1 MSLQFDDTI
10 VGVAT
15 APGESGVSIIRLSGD
30 QALKFANQFFK
41 PKYSKNIFEQKNR
54 QLTYGWIVNN
64 EKTIDEVL
72 TVVMKQPHSFTAEDV
87 VEIQCHGGSYI
98 TQTILN
104 LAINAGARLARPGEF
119 TQRAFLNGRIDLT
132 QAEATNDLIQ
142 AKSALGLNLIINQ
155 LKGNLHQKI
164 LDLKNEILWISALVN
179 AGIDFPEEDVVFSNQ
194 DQIVSKL
201 DYIKTELKSLIES
214 SNLGIMVREG
224 YKVVL
229 VGEPNVGKSSIL
241 NALLNT
247 NRSIVT
253 QVPGTTRDTIEEYC
267 NIKGVPV
274 SLTDTAG
281 IHSTSDEVEQEGI
294 NRSFEAIRKADLLL
308 WVIDMT
314 NPSSKLDLPDH
325 SILDNKPILMVFNKM
340 DLQTQISN
348 DKFSNETPYRQIKI
362 SAQDD
367 GQIQTLRE
375 TIFEFISGKTGNFA
389 EDTAITNLRQKI
401 AAEKSLEQIIR
412 LQCSINDGLEDELLS
427 IDLAEMLS
435 LLGDIVGDT
444 TPDDMLNQIFENF
457 CIGK

>member
-30 QALKFANQFFK
+30 QALKFADQFFK
-41 PKYSKNIFEQKNR
+41 PKFAKNIYNLENR
-54 QLTYGWIVNN
+54 RLTYGWIVDNK
-64 EKTIDEVL
+64 KTIDEVL
-72 TVVMKQPHSFTAEDV
+72 TAVMKRPHSFTAEDV

-142 AKSALGLNLIINQ
+142 AKSELGLNLIVNQ

-164 LDLKNEILWISALVN
+164 LDLKNEVLWISALVN

-194 DQIVSKL
+194 NQIISKL
-201 DYIKTELKSLIES
+201 DFINKELTSLIES

-267 NIKGVPV
+267 NINGIPV

-281 IHSTSDEVEQEGI
+281 IHLTSDEVEQEGI

-314 NPSSKLDLPDH
+314 NPSFRLDLPDN
-325 SILDNKPILMVFNKM
+325 SILDHKPVLLVFNKM
-340 DLQTQISN
+340 DLQSQIENDRHSN
-348 DKFSNETPYRQIKI
+348 QKPYRQIKI
-362 SAQDD
+362 SAQDEN
-367 GQIQTLRE
+367 QIQELRKS
-375 TIFEFISGKTGNFA
+375 IFEFISGKTGSLA

-401 AAEKSLEQIIR
+401 AAEKSLDQLNR
-412 LQCSINDGLEDELLS
+412 LQHSMADSIEEELLS
-427 IDLAEMLS
+427 VDLAEMLS

>member
-30 QALKFANQFFK
+30 QALKYADQFFK
-41 PKYSKNIFEQKNR
+41 PKFAKNIYSLENR
-54 QLTYGWIVNN
+54 RLTYGWIVDN
-64 EKTIDEVL
+64 KKIIDEVL
-72 TVVMKQPHSFTAEDV
+72 TAVMKRPHSFTAEDV

-142 AKSALGLNLIINQ
+142 AKSELGLNLIVNQ
-155 LKGNLHQKI
+155 LKGNLHKKI
-164 LDLKNEILWISALVN
+164 LDLKNEVLWISALVN

-194 DQIVSKL
+194 NQIISKL
-201 DYIKTELKSLIES
+201 DFINKELTSLIES

-267 NIKGVPV
+267 NINGIPV

-281 IHSTSDEVEQEGI
+281 IHLTSDEVEQEGI

-314 NPSSKLDLPDH
+314 NPSFRLDLPDN
-325 SILDNKPILMVFNKM
+325 SILDHKPILLVFNKM
-340 DLQTQISN
+340 DLQSQIKKDTHS
-348 DKFSNETPYRQIKI
+348 DQKPYRQIKI

-367 GQIQTLRE
+367 NQIQELRK
-375 TIFEFISGKTGNFA
+375 TIFEFISGKTGSLA

-401 AAEKSLEQIIR
+401 AAEKSLDQLNR
-412 LQCSINDGLEDELLS
+412 LQHSMADSIEEELLS
-427 IDLAEMLS
+427 VDLAEMLS

>member
-30 QALKFANQFFK
+30 QALKFADQFFK
-41 PKYSKNIFEQKNR
+41 PKFAKNIYNLENR
-54 QLTYGWIVNN
+54 RLTYGWIVDN

-72 TVVMKQPHSFTAEDV
+72 TAVMKRPHSFTAEDV

-142 AKSALGLNLIINQ
+142 AKSELGLNLIVNQ

-164 LDLKNEILWISALVN
+164 LDLKNEVLWISALVN

-194 DQIVSKL
+194 NQIISKL
-201 DYIKTELKSLIES
+201 DFINKELTSLIES

-267 NIKGVPV
+267 NINGIPV

-281 IHSTSDEVEQEGI
+281 IHLTSDEVEQEGI

-308 WVIDMT
+308 WIIDMT
-314 NPSSKLDLPDH
+314 NPSFRLDLPDN
-325 SILDNKPILMVFNKM
+325 SILDRKPILLVFNKM
-340 DLQTQISN
+340 DLQSQIKN
-348 DKFSNETPYRQIKI
+348 DTHSDQKPYRQIKI

-367 GQIQTLRE
+367 NQIQELRK
-375 TIFEFISGKTGNFA
+375 TIFEFISGKTGSLA

-401 AAEKSLEQIIR
+401 AAEKSLEQLNR
-412 LQCSINDGLEDELLS
+412 LQHSMADSIEEELLS
-427 IDLAEMLS
+427 VDLAEMLS

>member
-30 QALKFANQFFK
+30 QALKFADQFFK
-41 PKYSKNIFEQKNR
+41 PKFAKNIYNLENR
-54 QLTYGWIVNN
+54 RLTYGWIVDNK
-64 EKTIDEVL
+64 KTIDEVL
-72 TVVMKQPHSFTAEDV
+72 TAVMKRPHSFTAEDV

-142 AKSALGLNLIINQ
+142 AKSELGLNLIVNQ

-164 LDLKNEILWISALVN
+164 LDLKNEVLWISALVN

-194 DQIVSKL
+194 NQIISKL
-201 DYIKTELKSLIES
+201 DFINKELTSLIES

-267 NIKGVPV
+267 NINGIPV

-281 IHSTSDEVEQEGI
+281 IHLTSDEVEQEGI

-314 NPSSKLDLPDH
+314 NPSFRLDLPDN
-325 SILDNKPILMVFNKM
+325 SILDRKPILLVFNKM
-340 DLQTQISN
+340 DLQSQFKKDTHSDQ
-348 DKFSNETPYRQIKI
+348 KPYRQIKI

-367 GQIQTLRE
+367 NQIQELRK
-375 TIFEFISGKTGNFA
+375 TIFEFISGKTGSLA

-401 AAEKSLEQIIR
+401 AAEKSLDQLNR
-412 LQCSINDGLEDELLS
+412 LQHSMADSIEEELLS
-427 IDLAEMLS
+427 VDLAEMLS